1 MTTTAEATGTGG
13 ELREP
18 ASLSWRIEEE
28 DGRVRVTLAG
38 EIDEHADFTP
48 LRGRLRGVVELELGG
63 VRRIN
68 SCGVR
73 EWVNFVRDLPEAR
86 ELYFRACST
95 AFVTQLNMIYNFRG
109 PARIL
114 SFHAPYVCDVCGHD
128 EDLLVEVG
136 PDGTAELPSP
146 TCSRCGDV
154 MQFDDLPERYL
165 SFLHEG

>member
-1 MTTTAEATGTGG
+1 MSTRADP
-13 ELREP
+13 ELRE
-18 ASLSWRIEEE
+18 ASLTWRIEEA
-28 DGRVRVTLAG
+28 DGVTRVTLAG

-48 LRGRLRGVVELELGG
+48 LRARLRGVVELSLGDI
-63 VRRIN
+63 RRIN

-73 EWVNFVRDLPEAR
+73 EWVNFVRDLPEASAV
-86 ELYFRACST
+86 YFDACST

-109 PARIL
+109 PAKIR

-128 EDLLVEVG
+128 EDLLVPVG
-136 PDGTAELPSP
+136 PDGQVELPAP
-146 TCSRCGDV
+146 ICSRCGDV